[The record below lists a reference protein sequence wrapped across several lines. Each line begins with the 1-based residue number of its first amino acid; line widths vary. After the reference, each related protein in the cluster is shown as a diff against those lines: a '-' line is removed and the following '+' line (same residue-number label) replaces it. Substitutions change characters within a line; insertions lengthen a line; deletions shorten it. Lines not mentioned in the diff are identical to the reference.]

1 MSRPF
6 ESERLSD
13 EEAIAAP
20 HCGSPTQAAPTRDD
34 DRDRP
39 RRCLEP
45 LLHAKPRWRHR
56 WPRSLLCAMFLVKNC
71 EYLNR
76 SGWLPH
82 LLKGRWPFTMRIGQ
96 LFCTFVL
103 CIVSV
108 TALGQRIV
116 APEPQQGSI
125 SGTVTD
131 VEDAAIPGATITV
144 VGSASSESR
153 IFTTNETG
161 WFEVKNLDP
170 AVSYTITINSNGFAD
185 WTSAVVL
192 KPGQALEITHIRL
205 KISVGE
211 TTVVALTVEQLA
223 QQQVK
228 AEEKQR
234 VLGIFPNFYVVYDKN
249 AVPLTTKL
257 KYGLAFRAATDVV
270 SIAGDV
276 VLAGVN
282 QAADTPDYQ
291 QGAKGYGQRFGA
303 AYADSFSNVM
313 IGGAVLPSL
322 LHQDPRYFYQGT
334 GTPKSRMMHALAN
347 PFFCK
352 GDNGRTQFN
361 YSGIGGN
368 LIAASLANLYYPPS
382 NRGAGLVFSTTLIN
396 TGGRLA
402 NAVVQEFILRKYT
415 SNSNK

>member
-1 MSRPF
+1 
-6 ESERLSD
+6 
-13 EEAIAAP
+13 
-20 HCGSPTQAAPTRDD
+20 
-34 DRDRP
+34 
-39 RRCLEP
+39 
-45 LLHAKPRWRHR
+45 
-56 WPRSLLCAMFLVKNC
+56 
-71 EYLNR
+71 
-76 SGWLPH
+76 
-82 LLKGRWPFTMRIGQ
+82 
-96 LFCTFVL
+96 
-103 CIVSV
+103 
-108 TALGQRIV
+108 
-116 APEPQQGSI
+116 
-125 SGTVTD
+125 
-131 VEDAAIPGATITV
+131 
-144 VGSASSESR
+144 
-153 IFTTNETG
+153 
-161 WFEVKNLDP
+161 
-170 AVSYTITINSNGFAD
+170 
-185 WTSAVVL
+185 
-192 KPGQALEITHIRL
+192 
-205 KISVGE
+205 
-211 TTVVALTVEQLA
+211 VVALTVEQLA